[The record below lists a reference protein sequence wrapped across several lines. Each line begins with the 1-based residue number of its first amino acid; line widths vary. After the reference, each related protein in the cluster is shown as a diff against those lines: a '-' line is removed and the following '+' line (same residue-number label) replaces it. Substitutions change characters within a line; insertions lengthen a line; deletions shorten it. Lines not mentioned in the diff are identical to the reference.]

1 MIGSRMRA
9 NIKYTTGQWRGKI
22 FFVPSRNIFSRFY
35 MAADNTD
42 VRYLDMTH
50 CDLEWVGKLEG
61 RRELG
66 GEHRGQISV
75 RWAVIGPEWANTR
88 L

>member
-1 MIGSRMRA
+1 
-9 NIKYTTGQWRGKI
+9 
-22 FFVPSRNIFSRFY
+22 

-75 RWAVIGPEWANTR
+75 RWAVIGPERPILSSDWSRVGLYSHLIGQALR
-88 L
+88 HPGPERQQAEGEAQ

>member
-1 MIGSRMRA
+1 
-9 NIKYTTGQWRGKI
+9 
-22 FFVPSRNIFSRFY
+22 

-66 GEHRGQISV
+66 GEQRGQISV
-75 RWAVIGPEWANTR
+75 RWAVIGPEWVNTR
-88 L
+88 I